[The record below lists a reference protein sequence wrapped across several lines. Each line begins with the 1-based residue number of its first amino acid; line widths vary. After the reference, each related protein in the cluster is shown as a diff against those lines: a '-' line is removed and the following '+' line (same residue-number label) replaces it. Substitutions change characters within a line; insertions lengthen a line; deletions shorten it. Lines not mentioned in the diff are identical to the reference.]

1 MSKKEKQNETL
12 QQEPVVEEQDVKQE
26 AAAEPEETAVDPLLS
41 ELESLKDQV
50 AGQEDKYLRLAAEYD
65 NYRKRT
71 AKEKEA
77 IYPEAKANTIAAVLP
92 VLDSFERAMEAPC
105 SDEDFKRGLELIRK
119 AFDEVLQKQGVEAFG
134 QVGEEF
140 DPNQHSAVAHQE
152 DDSVGENC
160 IAEVFQKGY
169 RMGDRILR
177 YAMVKVAN

>member
-1 MSKKEKQNETL
+1 MSNKHEKEQAAQAVPET
-12 QQEPVVEEQDVKQE
+12 EQTAPENTETAGSQPE
-26 AAAEPEETAVDPLLS
+26 AAKEPTPEEKLQA
-41 ELESLKDQV
+41 ELNELNDR
-50 AGQEDKYLRLAAEYD
+50 YLRTLAEYD

>member
-1 MSKKEKQNETL
+1 MSNKHEKEQAAQAVPET
-12 QQEPVVEEQDVKQE
+12 EQTAPENAETAGSQPE
-26 AAAEPEETAVDPLLS
+26 AAKEPTPEEKLQA
-41 ELESLKDQV
+41 ELNELNDR
-50 AGQEDKYLRLAAEYD
+50 YLRTLAEYD

>member
-1 MSKKEKQNETL
+1 MSNKH
-12 QQEPVVEEQDVKQE
+12 
-26 AAAEPEETAVDPLLS
+26 
-41 ELESLKDQV
+41 
-50 AGQEDKYLRLAAEYD
+50 
-65 NYRKRT
+65 
-71 AKEKEA
+71 EKEQAAQAVPETEQTAPENAGTAGSQTEAA

>member
-1 MSKKEKQNETL
+1 MSNKHEKEQAAQAVPET
-12 QQEPVVEEQDVKQE
+12 EQTAPENAGTAGSQPE
-26 AAAEPEETAVDPLLS
+26 AAKEPTPEEKLQA
-41 ELESLKDQV
+41 ELNELNDR
-50 AGQEDKYLRLAAEYD
+50 YLRTLAEYD